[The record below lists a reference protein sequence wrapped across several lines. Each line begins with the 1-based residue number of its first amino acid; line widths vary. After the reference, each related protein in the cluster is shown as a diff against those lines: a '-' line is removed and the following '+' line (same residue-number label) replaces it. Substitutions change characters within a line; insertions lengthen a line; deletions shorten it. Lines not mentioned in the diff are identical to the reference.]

1 VHDLS
6 ILTTMEQPRDPGHA
20 QVARITNHHPFRNNL
35 SQLRQMHC
43 EIEVNDAREATALPI
58 KLQSS

>member
-1 VHDLS
+1 
-6 ILTTMEQPRDPGHA
+6 MEQPRDPGHA